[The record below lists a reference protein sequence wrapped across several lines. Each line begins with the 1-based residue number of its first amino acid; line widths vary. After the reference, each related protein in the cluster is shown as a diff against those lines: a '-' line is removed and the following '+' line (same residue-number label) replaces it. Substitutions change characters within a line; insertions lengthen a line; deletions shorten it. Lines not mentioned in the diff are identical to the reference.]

1 MTAPR
6 KPDDYVLIDGD
17 KVYDVRCIGGGPHFW
32 MMVYEERVPAP
43 VPPPWWRYWL
53 RVMFASARWSAAVWL
68 VHKLATLYFEAMRP
82 S

>member
-1 MTAPR
+1 MPTPK

-17 KVYDVRCIGGGPHFW
+17 QVYDVHCIGGGPHFW
-32 MMVYEERVPAP
+32 MWDTVERKQ
-43 VPPPWWRYWL
+43 PPPWWRDWL